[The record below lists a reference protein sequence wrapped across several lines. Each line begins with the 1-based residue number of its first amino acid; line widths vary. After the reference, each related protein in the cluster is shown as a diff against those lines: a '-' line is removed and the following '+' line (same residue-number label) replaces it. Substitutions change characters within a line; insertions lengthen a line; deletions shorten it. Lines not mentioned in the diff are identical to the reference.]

1 MDRSVLPIE
10 IDRSWPGSSTP
21 NKYQGT
27 TFFRTDC
34 VIEKHGVEYDSK
46 DVSGQP
52 CAASMALTIPR
63 TEQAGHP

>member
-10 IDRSWPGSSTP
+10 IDRSWPGSSTL
-21 NKYQGT
+21 NST

-46 DVSGQP
+46 DIFCQP
-52 CAASMALTIPR
+52 VPHLGAHNSTHGTGRASLT
-63 TEQAGHP
+63 E